1 MMMMMMIV
9 LKFDC
14 FDDSWPAAG
23 FPNLGLTSFRLYVF
37 ALAGFG

>member
-1 MMMMMMIV
+1 MMMMMMMMI
-9 LKFDC
+9 
-14 FDDSWPAAG
+14 DSWPAAG